1 MEETISTK
9 LGNLYEKPINDF
21 NYPGIMIGLE
31 RNGLRYEF
39 AWLEVDQ
46 SDENEKPIMKVH
58 AFDTRSDDPVFDLN
72 ISEEYIKELWNEFD

>member
-1 MEETISTK
+1 MEEMVSTK
-9 LGNLYEKPINDF
+9 LGNLYTKLINDKD
-21 NYPGIMIGLE
+21 YPGIMIGLE
-31 RNGLRYEF
+31 RHGVRYEF

-46 SDENEKPIMKVH
+46 SDESEKPIMKIH